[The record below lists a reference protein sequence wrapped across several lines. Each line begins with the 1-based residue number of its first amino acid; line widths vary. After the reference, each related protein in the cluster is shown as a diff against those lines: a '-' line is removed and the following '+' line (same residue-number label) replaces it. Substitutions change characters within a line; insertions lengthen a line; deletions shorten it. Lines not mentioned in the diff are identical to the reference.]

1 MDTTKIAI
9 GLAFALIAFVCLV
22 KAGVIKIEDLRAF
35 MAPPY
40 QACTILTDN
49 EIHFAGL
56 LRQAV
61 PEYQV
66 LPQVSFGA
74 FLRVKS
80 GLGPSGSTTA
90 FNKISSKRADFV
102 VCDHRYR
109 VLCIVELDDRTHDPD
124 KDAKRDSYTA
134 AAGLQTLRFQS
145 RAKPSPDTL
154 RRAILDVIQRAQSKA
169 AR

>member
-9 GLAFALIAFVCLV
+9 GLVFALVAFACLV
-22 KAGVIKIEDLRAF
+22 KAGVIKIEDLQGLF
-35 MAPPY
+35 APPY
-40 QACTILTDN
+40 RPRRILTEN
-49 EIHFAGL
+49 EIHFAGV

-74 FLRVKS
+74 FLTVKS
-80 GLGPSGSTTA
+80 GLGPSSALTA
-90 FNKISSKRADFV
+90 FNKISSKRADWV
-102 VCDHRYR
+102 ICDNRYE

-145 RAKPSPDTL
+145 RAKPQPDAL
-154 RRAILDVIQRAQSKA
+154 RRAILDTIQRGKA
-169 AR
+169 KSSR

>member
-1 MDTTKIAI
+1 MNTTTLAI
-9 GLAFALIAFVCLV
+9 GLVCALIAFACLV
-22 KAGVIKIEDLRAF
+22 KAGVIKIDDLRAL

-40 QACTILTDN
+40 KARRILTDN

-74 FLRVKS
+74 FLEVK
-80 GLGPSGSTTA
+80 GALGASAATTA

-102 VCDHRYR
+102 VCDNRFE
-109 VLCIVELDDRTHDPD
+109 VLCIVELDDRTHDSD
-124 KDAKRDSYTA
+124 KDAKRDSYTS

-145 RAKPSPDTL
+145 RSKPQPDAL
-154 RRAILDVIQRAQSKA
+154 RRAIIEAVQRAKPRRA
-169 AR
+169 

>member
-1 MDTTKIAI
+1 MNTTNIAI
-9 GLAFALIAFVCLV
+9 GLVCALIAFACLV
-22 KAGVIKIEDLRAF
+22 KAGVIKIEDLRALV
-35 MAPPY
+35 APPY
-40 QACTILTDN
+40 KARRILTEN

-74 FLRVKS
+74 FLAVKG
-80 GLGPSGSTTA
+80 GLGPSGATTA
-90 FNKISSKRADFV
+90 FNKISSKRADWV
-102 VCDHRYR
+102 ICDNRYE
-109 VLCIVELDDRTHDPD
+109 VLCIIELDDRTHDPD

-134 AAGLQTLRFQS
+134 SAGLPTLRFQS
-145 RAKPSPDTL
+145 RSKPSPEAL
-154 RRAILDVIQRAQSKA
+154 RRTIVETVQRVRAKS